1 MIIRRILCFTH
12 DIHSFIGSHIEKG
25 HEQSEKKERERERHV
40 VWTSKMALAM
50 DGSFQWSELGI
61 GGENR
66 EDDDLF
72 HSPPTPFFFSCLS
85 LFLSR
90 LVEIGAIN
98 ESSFEAKQKTSPNK
112 ITGANLIIKI
122 SITVPF
128 AANFKRTPN
137 LWYLMV
143 NLL

>member
-12 DIHSFIGSHIEKG
+12 DIHSFIGSHIEQG

-72 HSPPTPFFFSCLS
+72 HSPPTPFFFPVFHFSYPDL
-85 LFLSR
+85 LR
-90 LVEIGAIN
+90 LEQLMN
-98 ESSFEAKQKTSPNK
+98 LLLRPNK
-112 ITGANLIIKI
+112 KHLQTRLPGQI
-122 SITVPF
+122 
-128 AANFKRTPN
+128 
-137 LWYLMV
+137 W
-143 NLL
+143 